1 VLAEEI
7 NLKRKVVFSSQAAF
21 GRRGIFLCG
30 KSLQLWVEEIFL
42 CNYGTE
48 CGKIRKSR

>member
-21 GRRGIFLCG
+21 GRRGIFFMRKKPAIMGGGNL
-30 KSLQLWVEEIFL
+30 SLQLWDRVW
-42 CNYGTE
+42 
-48 CGKIRKSR
+48 